1 MTEKLTLTI
10 QEVADLA
17 GVGRDIVQGAIVR
30 GELPAIFVGPSSRY
44 RRVLRADVEPWLR
57 SFPAA

>member
-1 MTEKLTLTI
+1 MTEKLTLTV

-17 GVGRDIVQGAIVR
+17 GVGRDVVLGAIVR
-30 GELPAIFVGPSSRY
+30 GDLPAIFVGPSNRY
-44 RRVLRADVEPWLR
+44 RRVMRADVEPWLR